1 MRGAVMS
8 VGSELLLGDL
18 VDTNAAWVSQRLRE
32 LGVDVH
38 AHVAVGD
45 ELDEMV
51 RTLRDVIARSD
62 LVVVGGGLGP
72 TSDDITREAIAVA
85 ADLEL
90 ESRPEL
96 EDRITELF
104 ASRGYRMSPSNLRQ
118 ARVPAGAR
126 VFDPVGTAPGFVV
139 EVPRPDASACA
150 VYALPGVPWELQE
163 LFVRDVAPDVL
174 ARSGGRATVTRVVHV
189 AGLGESKVGEA
200 VADTVADA
208 EAAGDVAIAFLATR
222 REIQVRVTSSG
233 EGIDDARA
241 RTQPYVD
248 RIVASLGPVVAGVDD
263 EDLEQAVVRLLQ
275 DRGESVATAE
285 SATAGGIVARLAR
298 VPGTSGVLKGGVA
311 VYATDSKSRVLGV
324 DPELIEAHGPVSA
337 EVTSDLALRVREL
350 FASDWGIG
358 VTGVAGPSTQ
368 GGAEV
373 GTAFWAVA
381 RPDGEVE
388 VHGRTIPGDRLTVQ
402 ERLGSAAL
410 ELLRRRLLETGAP

>member
-1 MRGAVMS
+1 MS

-32 LGVDVH
+32 LGVGVH

-45 ELDEMV
+45 ELNEMV
-51 RTLRDVIARSD
+51 RTLRDLIARSD

-72 TSDDITREAIAVA
+72 TSDDITREAIAAA

-90 ESRPEL
+90 ESRPDL

-139 EVPRPDASACA
+139 EVPRPDDAATCA

-189 AGLGESKVGEA
+189 AGLGESTVGEA
-200 VADTVADA
+200 VADTIADA
-208 EAAGDVAIAFLATR
+208 DAAGDVAIAFLATR
-222 REIQVRVTSSG
+222 REIQVRVTASG

-248 RIVASLGPVVAGVDD
+248 RIVGSLGPVVAGIDD
-263 EDLEQAVVRLLQ
+263 EDLEQAVVRLLE

-285 SATAGGIVARLAR
+285 SATAGGIAARLAR

-324 DPELIEAHGPVSA
+324 DPKLIEAHGPVSA
-337 EVTSDLALRVREL
+337 EVTSDLAVRVREL
-350 FASDWGIG
+350 FAADWGIG

-368 GGAEV
+368 GGQDV

-388 VHGRTIPGDRLTVQ
+388 VHGRNIPGDRLTVQ

-410 ELLRRRLLETGAP
+410 ELLRRRLLP